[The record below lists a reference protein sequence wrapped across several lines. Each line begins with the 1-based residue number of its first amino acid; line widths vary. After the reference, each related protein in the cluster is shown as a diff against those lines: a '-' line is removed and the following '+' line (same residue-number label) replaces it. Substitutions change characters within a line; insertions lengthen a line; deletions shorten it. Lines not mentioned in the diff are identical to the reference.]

1 MRSARFLVGVVC
13 FAVMSGCGVP
23 DQEEAAV
30 EERAI
35 ESIVVADFDSGEKPN
50 NLDGDFGAWDRDPE
64 DKTQWASDQFSQD
77 ERLGDD
83 GYAVKISYDVDSPNT
98 AFNGFWMKLAAL
110 DLRGFENLTFY
121 VKGDEKDGYTTR
133 FKVELK
139 NRSEASRYLVRGV
152 TTSWTKVTIPLDK
165 FKDISQWDKM
175 DEFVIVFDDM
185 NVTKKTGSI
194 YIDEVEFEKAPTN

>member
-1 MRSARFLVGVVC
+1 
-13 FAVMSGCGVP
+13 MSGCGVP